1 MPYFKQFP
9 KVEYDFERNGIVQ
22 NMVDIF
28 RHVKPLQNFVDNFSG
43 YRFYN
48 IINGEMFISI
58 DRISE
63 NAHEFGVSFI
73 DELHRV
79 MVHGVLHLC
88 GFKDKTP
95 EDQKVMSMKEDFYL
109 NLRNF

>member
-48 IINGEMFISI
+48 IINGERPI
-58 DRISE
+58 
-63 NAHEFGVSFI
+63 
-73 DELHRV
+73 
-79 MVHGVLHLC
+79 
-88 GFKDKTP
+88 
-95 EDQKVMSMKEDFYL
+95 
-109 NLRNF
+109 